1 MTEKRSLARAPGAH
15 LTEKRTLA
23 APPGRTS
30 RKGALWLGRHLQN
43 ASLREAPHQKAHS
56 GGSGA
61 RRVRL
66 SVTSNPQ
73 NALFRRVRLS
83 SPGQTRR
90 RLTEKRILAPAG
102 HGKAHSACDPS
113 RKSAV
118 CPTDGLWNVLFR
130 KMAKQ
135 VSGLGFLPQSQRTTQ
150 RRGTHLC
157 IPSPPLYYA
166 RINLALYHTCDFS
179 YASPVPERHHP
190 LGTWAAPDARKSQ
203 GEQAREERNLPP

>member
-1 MTEKRSLARAPGAH
+1 MRFLVKDCS
-15 LTEKRTLA
+15 
-23 APPGRTS
+23 
-30 RKGALWLGRHLQN
+30 
-43 ASLREAPHQKAHS
+43 
-56 GGSGA
+56 
-61 RRVRL
+61 
-66 SVTSNPQ
+66 Q
-73 NALFRRVRLS
+73 NALFHRMHFSL
-83 SPGQTRR
+83 PGQTSSH
-90 RLTEKRILAPAG
+90 LTEKRILGGWG

-135 VSGLGFLPQSQRTTQ
+135 VSGLGFLPQFQRTKQ

-190 LGTWAAPDARKSQ
+190 LGTWAAPGARKSQ
-203 GEQAREERNLPP
+203 GGQAREERNLPP